1 MSALHQQRA
10 SDTDT
15 GSVEPDTHTQ
25 HTPNAH
31 PVTTTAAPLDGR
43 GSRGRVRILGR
54 MKINTWLK
62 SGFAARGDHSD
73 PSNWIVWFP
82 AVLDNLTDGPLVG
95 ESESVPFYLTPK
107 TSALHTAN
115 AHTASTNTTSAH
127 TTGGDIVL
135 LGVPLG
141 DIAGNWRLSDR
152 AGVGT
157 DVRFAESLGD
167 AASLIGDD
175 YPHRTDGSAVVQV
188 RGQFPIEAI
197 QVVAGQNR
205 PATKRAKDTLRN
217 VGATFNGERQFHTM
231 PELFPDVTG

>member
-1 MSALHQQRA
+1 
-10 SDTDT
+10 
-15 GSVEPDTHTQ
+15 
-25 HTPNAH
+25 
-31 PVTTTAAPLDGR
+31 
-43 GSRGRVRILGR
+43 

-73 PSNWIVWFP
+73 PSNWIVWFS

-107 TSALHTAN
+107 TSALHTA
-115 AHTASTNTTSAH
+115 STNTTSAH
-127 TTGGDIVL
+127 TTGGEIVL

-231 PELFPDVTG
+231 PELFPDVTD

>member
-1 MSALHQQRA
+1 MSPLHQQRA
-10 SDTDT
+10 QTPTPAAS
-15 GSVEPDTHTQ
+15 TQ
-25 HTPNAH
+25 ARAPSAH

-107 TSALHTAN
+107 TSALHTTN

-127 TTGGDIVL
+127 TTSGDIVL

-141 DIAGNWRLSDR
+141 DIASNWRLSDR

-231 PELFPDVTG
+231 PELFPDVTD